1 MVQTASLG
9 GRRDM
14 FFLCFCI
21 NNWRSIQ
28 RNLFCLPMRCKML
41 HETQSLEWPEAF
53 KWALLH
59 TPHELDREQRGGPWP
74 PWGPLPVWRRR
85 LYAAGLNEFWGGN
98 DPGRSDQTFLFI
110 SFDVADVARQGLQGL
125 ELNRWSL
132 SIFRVAWL
140 AIQAASTV
148 SDGLGTLFLPAM
160 ACHVSNASWDRGFA
174 ITARGL
180 QPA

>member
-1 MVQTASLG
+1 MEPPWHAELEQQLFLVGICFMGVNWNREIHRKTPPGMVQTASLG

-53 KWALLH
+53 KWALLD

-85 LYAAGLNEFWGGN
+85 LYAAGLNEF
-98 DPGRSDQTFLFI
+98 
-110 SFDVADVARQGLQGL
+110 
-125 ELNRWSL
+125 
-132 SIFRVAWL
+132 
-140 AIQAASTV
+140 
-148 SDGLGTLFLPAM
+148 
-160 ACHVSNASWDRGFA
+160 
-174 ITARGL
+174 
-180 QPA
+180 